1 MKINKKWVFIL
12 GLAIALGCAGGAVYL
27 LAIGDIGFG
36 LAAVLEFFLFGIA
49 LILLSTSYEATY
61 DIYNHPDE
69 RSQLIRMRAGSATLW
84 TVSIVIQVVALAAR
98 RMLEAP
104 AADYVMIALFGVFAL
119 IWLVY
124 AIALV
129 YYDRCT

>member
-1 MKINKKWVFIL
+1 MKIYKKCVFVL
-12 GLAIALGCAGGAVYL
+12 GLAIAFGCAGGAIYL
-27 LAIGDIGFG
+27 LAASDISFG
-36 LAAVLEFFLFGIA
+36 LVAVLEFFLFGVA

-61 DIYNHPDE
+61 DIYKQPDE

-84 TVSIVIQVVALAAR
+84 TVSVIIQAVALAAR
-98 RMLEAP
+98 RMLEAQ
-104 AADYVMIALFGVFAL
+104 AADYVMVVLYGVFAL

-129 YYDRCT
+129 YYDRRI